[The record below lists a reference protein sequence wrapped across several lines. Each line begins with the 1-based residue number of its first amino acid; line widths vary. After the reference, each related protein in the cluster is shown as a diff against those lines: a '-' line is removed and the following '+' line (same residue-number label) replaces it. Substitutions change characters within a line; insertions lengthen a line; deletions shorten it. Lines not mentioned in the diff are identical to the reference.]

1 MPDSGDQSLVSGSTV
16 GWAVAAIAGTGL
28 LYFLAQTGATGSTE
42 EGLRRAVRATPFMA
56 VAVFT
61 VLLIVKRQLLA
72 RQQMIEELER
82 SRLGIE
88 HARRHLALIAKGT
101 QALMGSLEDERSALR
116 SLVGEVVPDFADW
129 CAIDVVEAGEMSCA
143 AAAHSQPGL
152 EARVPALLEAH
163 PGRVSAVRRVMAAGK
178 SELAWLTLPELV
190 RHEGEDGHWAV
201 FEALGVE
208 SWMIVPLRIQGLS
221 VGAITCGTVAG
232 RRGYRPSDLATLEEL
247 ASRTAVAV
255 ERIALYRETRLAADE
270 NAALYATV
278 RAGEQRLR
286 ALVEAAPLAVLEFAA
301 DGGLRQG
308 NSAAGELFGGTF
320 HPDTEAVLR
329 QVVEDTVA
337 GHPVADAEA
346 MARRGDGTEVAL
358 SLYGA
363 PLRHAGGGIDGVL
376 VLAADVT
383 ARRRLEEQLVRA
395 RRIEAVGQVAGGVA
409 HDFNNLLTVILGH
422 ASLLDAGLGD
432 GDVRRDD
439 VEAISQAAE
448 RAAGITS
455 QLLAISRGDL
465 VSSDVFDPRARLG
478 KLGDMLRSLLP
489 SSVTLAVE
497 VAPGDGLVRMSPTQF
512 DQVVLNLALNA
523 RDALAG
529 QQAGAVN
536 VWLGDDH
543 DTVVLQVADTG
554 AGMDAG
560 VAERCFEP
568 FFTTKGGLRG
578 TGLGLATVHS
588 VITGA
593 GGEVDVASEVGRG
606 TTFTVRLPL
615 VAGVVPAGA
624 PEQPAVAAGSERVL
638 VVENEDGLRRL
649 AVEVLRSAGYVVTP
663 AADGQA
669 ALECVARE
677 VPDLVVSDVV
687 MPRMGGVE
695 LARRLASSHPS
706 VPVLFITGYVDQASR
721 DQLQGAEVLVKPFGV
736 DELVARVGGILDRG
750 RAAVPPPPESPQGS
764 KR

>member
-1 MPDSGDQSLVSGSTV
+1 
-16 GWAVAAIAGTGL
+16 
-28 LYFLAQTGATGSTE
+28 
-42 EGLRRAVRATPFMA
+42 VRATPFIA

-61 VLLIVKRQLLA
+61 VLVIVKRQLTSPQL
-72 RQQMIEELER
+72 MIDELQR
-82 SRLGIE
+82 SRLGTE
-88 HARRHLALIAKGT
+88 HARRHLALVAQGT
-101 QALMGSLEDERSALR
+101 QALMASPEDERAALR
-116 SLVGEVVPDFADW
+116 ALVGVMVPEFADW
-129 CAIDVVEAGEMSCA
+129 CAVDVVQDGEINRLAS
-143 AAAHSQPGL
+143 AHSRPEVDAGVPGL
-152 EARVPALLEAH
+152 LERLPTWTA
-163 PGRVSAVRRVMAAGK
+163 AVGRVMAAGR
-178 SELAWLTLPELV
+178 SELDWLVKPDLV
-190 RHEGEDGHWAV
+190 RHPGEEDHWSLL
-201 FEALGVE
+201 EALDLE
-208 SWMIVPLRIQGLS
+208 SWMIVPMVIQGLS
-221 VGAITCGTVAG
+221 VGAITCGTAPG
-232 RRGYRPSDLATLEEL
+232 RRGFRPSDVSTVEEL
-247 ASRTAVAV
+247 ASRTSVAV

-270 NAALYATV
+270 NAALYETV

-286 ALVEAAPLAVLEFAA
+286 TLVEAAPLAVLEFAA
-301 DGGLRQG
+301 DGALRQG
-308 NSAAGELFGGTF
+308 NSAARELLGGAGGDAPDGAIAF

-329 QVVEDTVA
+329 QVVVDTVA

-346 MARRGDGTEVAL
+346 VARRGDGTEVAL
-358 SLYGA
+358 SLFGA
-363 PLRHAGGGIDGVL
+363 PLRHSGGIVDGVL
-376 VLAADVT
+376 VLAADIT

-422 ASLLDAGLGD
+422 ASLLDAVLGE
-432 GDVRRDD
+432 GDARRDD
-439 VEAISQAAE
+439 VEAISLAAE

-455 QLLAISRGDL
+455 QLLTISRGDL

-478 KLGDMLRSLLP
+478 RLGDTLRSLLG
-489 SSVTLAVE
+489 SSVALAVE
-497 VAPGDGLVRMSPTQF
+497 VAPGDGLVRMSPAQF
-512 DQVVLNLALNA
+512 DQVILNLAVNA

-529 QQAGAVN
+529 QAAGS
-536 VWLGDDH
+536 L
-543 DTVVLQVADTG
+543 TVRMFDVAPEEVIVLEMADTG

-588 VITGA
+588 VVTGA
-593 GGEVDVASEVGRG
+593 GGEVSVVSEVGRG

-615 VAGVVPAGA
+615 VAGVAPAPSA
-624 PEQPAVAAGSERVL
+624 PEQPAAAARSERVL

-669 ALECVARE
+669 ALEVVARE
-677 VPDLVVSDVV
+677 VPDLVVTDVV

-695 LARRLASSHPS
+695 LTRRLASEHPG
-706 VPVLFITGYVDQASR
+706 VPVLFMTGYVDRDSR

-736 DELVARVGGILDRG
+736 DELVARVGEMLDGSRRG
-750 RAAVPPPPESPQGS
+750 VGASESPGPSQGS

>member
-1 MPDSGDQSLVSGSTV
+1 M
-16 GWAVAAIAGTGL
+16 GT
-28 LYFLAQTGATGSTE
+28 
-42 EGLRRAVRATPFMA
+42 
-56 VAVFT
+56 
-61 VLLIVKRQLLA
+61 
-72 RQQMIEELER
+72 
-82 SRLGIE
+82 
-88 HARRHLALIAKGT
+88 
-101 QALMGSLEDERSALR
+101 LEDERSALR
-116 SLVGEVVPDFADW
+116 SLVGEIVPDFADW
-129 CAIDVVEAGEMSCA
+129 CAADVVEDGEMSCA

-152 EARVPALLEAH
+152 DARAPALLEEH
-163 PGRVSAVRRVMAAGK
+163 PGRDSAVRRVMAAGK
-178 SELAWLTLPELV
+178 SELAWLSQPELV
-190 RHEGEDGHWAV
+190 RHEGEDDHWALV
-201 FEALGVE
+201 RVLGLE

-232 RRGYRPSDLATLEEL
+232 RRGFRPSDLSTLEEL

-270 NAALYATV
+270 NAALYDTV

-286 ALVEAAPLAVLEFAA
+286 TLVEAAPLAILEFAA

-308 NSAAGELFGGTF
+308 NSAAGELFGGAPAGDGADSAPGGITF
-320 HPDTEAVLR
+320 HPDTAAVLR

-337 GHPVADAEA
+337 GRPVADAEA
-346 MARRGDGTEVAL
+346 VARRGDGTEVAL
-358 SLYGA
+358 SLFGA
-363 PLRHAGGGIDGVL
+363 PLRHAGGVVDGAL

-422 ASLLDAGLGD
+422 ASLLDAGLVD
-432 GDVRRDD
+432 GDTRRDD
-439 VEAISQAAE
+439 VDAISQAAE

-489 SSVTLAVE
+489 SSVVLAVE
-497 VAPGDGLVRMSPTQF
+497 VSPGDGLVRMSPAQF

-529 QQAGAVN
+529 QRAGAVN
-536 VWLGDDH
+536 VRLGEDH
-543 DTVVLQVADTG
+543 DTVVLEVADTG

-615 VAGVVPAGA
+615 VAGVVPADA

-663 AADGQA
+663 AADGEA
-669 ALECVARE
+669 ALQCVARE

-695 LARRLASSHPS
+695 LARRLAASHPS
-706 VPVLFITGYVDQASR
+706 VPVLFMTGYVDQASR

-736 DELVARVGGILDRG
+736 DELVARVGEILDRG
-750 RAAVPPPPESPQGS
+750 RTGVVPPPESPQGS